1 MPIVVQLSDLHMLGG
16 RFAATSRATAQSL
29 LFDELVR
36 TLEREREREQRDGQ
50 REPFVLVVTGDVFDS
65 STLPV
70 RQAVDGFL
78 SLHRRIA
85 AVLGGDV
92 PTIVVPGNH
101 DRRRLGMIAPQQ
113 GKLFRALQDASD
125 PRKLFIGGCAPPFLA
140 QVVPEGFHRLPFHVV
155 AYDSTF
161 LPGGLVGAG
170 GTLRPEDLL
179 MVSAQLPRDGR
190 PLLVLTHHHLI
201 PTPLT
206 DVSQI
211 DSAGARR
218 AARWVVDSV
227 LPALVSYGDREEI
240 TMTALGA
247 GTVLSTL
254 HTLGRAVILLHGH
267 KHVPTARLVT
277 GMSDTCGDVLI
288 ASAGSAGT
296 RERVHATRHPDA
308 ARLWPS
314 FNLLRVSSEEVRVE
328 SIAFSPK
335 ARTKRPPL
343 RRQLASARV
352 AGVKWERQPVS
363 FVVKDEGARVEVDEA
378 TYWLARSEGPL
389 DAWDYACERRVELR
403 PGARL
408 RRYVDF
414 VHAMPIHI
422 AQRSLVRENRLIELK
437 VGGTTRYEQKRAL
450 CRSLGTGETAHGP
463 GTAFEWLGLL
473 VRYGAS
479 RAVLRLARKGAAGI
493 EPFGSVTD
501 LTIGRE
507 RPVAVHEDRDF
518 WTLTADGC
526 APRSLLRLYWPLFD

>member
-1 MPIVVQLSDLHMLGG
+1 MPLVVQLSDLHMGFHG
-16 RFAATSRATAQSL
+16 SAQAL

-36 TLEREREREQRDGQ
+36 TLAREKAASADEA
-50 REPFVLVVTGDVFDS
+50 VVIAVTGDVFDS
-65 STLPV
+65 SSLPAK
-70 RQAVDGFL
+70 RSVDGFL
-78 SLHRRIA
+78 RLHARIVA
-85 AVLGGDV
+85 AVGGDA
-92 PTIVVPGNH
+92 PTIVLPGNH
-101 DRRRLGMIAPQQ
+101 DRRRQGMIGPHQN
-113 GKLFRALQDASD
+113 KLFRSLQDASD
-125 PRKLFIGGCAPPFLA
+125 PRRLFIAGCAPPFLA
-140 QVVPEGFHRLPFHVV
+140 QVVPEAFHRLPFHVV
-155 AYDSTF
+155 AYDSTY

-179 MVSAQLPRDGR
+179 MVSEQLPRDGR

-211 DSAGARR
+211 DSVGARR
-218 AARWVVDSV
+218 AARWMVDTV

-254 HTLGRAVILLHGH
+254 HTLGRAVLLLHGH

-314 FNLLRVSSEEVRVE
+314 FNVLRISAGEVHVE
-328 SIAFSPK
+328 SLAFSPK
-335 ARTKRPPL
+335 PSATRQPI
-343 RRQLASARV
+343 RRQLAKARV
-352 AGVKWERQPVS
+352 AGSKWAPEPVS
-363 FVVKDEGARVEVDEA
+363 FRVHDAAARVELDEA
-378 TYWLARSEGPL
+378 TYSLTLSDGLLE
-389 DAWDYACERRVELR
+389 AWDYACERRIELR
-403 PGARL
+403 PRARL

-414 VHAMPIHI
+414 VHTMPIRLG
-422 AQRSLVRENRLIELK
+422 RSAVLRDNRLIELE
-437 VGGTTRYEQKRAL
+437 VGGTTRYEHKHAL
-450 CRSLGTGETAHGP
+450 CRTLGMAETARGP
-463 GTAFEWLGLL
+463 GTAFEWIALL
-473 VRYGAS
+473 ARYGAS

-507 RPVAVHEDRDF
+507 RPVRLTSDHEH
-518 WTLTADGC
+518 WTLTAESC
-526 APRSLLRLYWPLFD
+526 APRSLLRIYWPLFE